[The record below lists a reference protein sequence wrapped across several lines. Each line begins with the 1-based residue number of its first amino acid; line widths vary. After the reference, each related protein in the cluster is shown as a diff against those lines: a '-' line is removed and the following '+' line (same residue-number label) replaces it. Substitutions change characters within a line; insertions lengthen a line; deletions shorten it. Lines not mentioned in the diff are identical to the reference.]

1 MHVLLVGGGGR
12 EHALAWSIS
21 QSPLLTKLYAAPGNP
36 GIAQLAT
43 CLPIAADDGAAL
55 VQAAKEH
62 AIDLVVIGPEA
73 PLASGLVDQMAEQG
87 IAAFGPSRAA
97 AQLESSK
104 AWAKQFMAK
113 YAIPTANYRAFQDY
127 QEALKY
133 VEACSFPLVIKASGL
148 AAGKGAVIVYDL
160 AEAEATLRS
169 MLLEQSFGAAGAQ
182 VVIEDFLQGQ
192 EVTVLALVN
201 GQDYL
206 VLPVA
211 QDHKAVFDGDRG
223 PNTGGMGVYSPV
235 PAFTSQ
241 LEQEV
246 IRSILQPTLRG
257 LQAEGLYYSGVL
269 YMGLMLTEQGPKV
282 IEYNVRFGDPET
294 QVVLP
299 RIEND
304 VLELLAACSFQST
317 ANLPDGV
324 RRLTEQQ
331 LLVKEE
337 ACASVIM
344 AAPGYPGD
352 YPKGL
357 PISGLEQAEA
367 TGCIVFQ
374 AGTKEQ
380 GAHLVSSGGRILAVT
395 ALGASLKE
403 ALERAYG
410 GIARIHIPGAHYRR
424 DIGHK
429 ALSCIK

>member
-257 LQAEGLYYSGVL
+257 LQAEGIYYSGVL

-317 ANLPDGV
+317 ANLPNGV
-324 RRLTEQQ
+324 KRLTEQQ

-380 GAHLVSSGGRILAVT
+380 GTHLVSSGGRILAVT
-395 ALGASLKE
+395 ALGTSLKE

>member
-257 LQAEGLYYSGVL
+257 LQAEGIYYSGVL

-317 ANLPDGV
+317 ANLPNGV
-324 RRLTEQQ
+324 KRLTEQQ

-403 ALERAYG
+403 ALERAYLG
-410 GIARIHIPGAHYRR
+410 VAKVHIPGAHYRR

>member
-113 YAIPTANYRAFQDY
+113 YAIPTANYRAFQVY

-257 LQAEGLYYSGVL
+257 LQAEGIYYSGVL

-324 RRLTEQQ
+324 KRLTEQQ

>member
-257 LQAEGLYYSGVL
+257 LQAEGIYYSGVL

-317 ANLPDGV
+317 ANLPNGV
-324 RRLTEQQ
+324 KRLTEQQ

-395 ALGASLKE
+395 ALGTSLKE
-403 ALERAYG
+403 ALERAYLG
-410 GIARIHIPGAHYRR
+410 VAKVHIPGAHYRR